1 MTHLDETDQEDLEAQ
16 LILMGGGLKA
26 QNKNFPLNQQ
36 VSQQQIEVKRVQE
49 VENRQKIFE
58 DEIIKRIKEIQR
70 YTKSL
75 HLQVK
80 K

>member
-1 MTHLDETDQEDLEAQ
+1 M
-16 LILMGGGLKA
+16 
-26 QNKNFPLNQQ
+26 
-36 VSQQQIEVKRVQE
+36 SE

-75 HLQVK
+75 HLQIKKQSQSFVDLEDQQVK
-80 K
+80 FEKTLYQQQKRF